1 MNGPSVSVR
10 RGFAWLAAGYASYM
24 LCQWAMIIVLA
35 RWGTPEKVGQ
45 FGLAL
50 VTTAPI
56 VLFTGLGLR
65 RVLATDAQSAYP
77 FADYLGLRLVTIVAA
92 MGLTALVVSTAGFGA
107 ESALVV
113 LAMGVAKA
121 IEATSDIIH
130 GLFQRHGRIDY
141 VARSL

>member
-1 MNGPSVSVR
+1 MKDAAVSVR

-50 VTTAPI
+50 ATTAPI

-65 RVLATDAQSAYP
+65 RILATDARSAYR
-77 FADYLGLRLVTIVAA
+77 FADYLGLRLVTNVAA
-92 MGLTALVVSTAGFGA
+92 MGLTALMASTSGFAWRNAASAASLLVTLWSVSRT
-107 ESALVV
+107 E
-113 LAMGVAKA
+113 
-121 IEATSDIIH
+121 E
-130 GLFQRHGRIDY
+130 
-141 VARSL
+141 